1 LYARFATAWSAL
13 AYAGLLP
20 GGHPVGEENYLRGGP
35 GAEWWIRCELPLE
48 TARELICVAS
58 GDIYLPS
65 GEVMFRDR
73 GWGSPTDQ
81 GEPVTLSDLRNVPLL
96 ELVRVAGLNPRPA
109 RPLRE
114 AVLLLPGH
122 LVAGIT
128 RRALDLGL
136 EISYRSVTLAP
147 LFNPENP
154 ARACYELSLA
164 AGADACLP
172 AFLIAALDRDPAVLV
187 CRHAA
192 DRLLV
197 QHQMAAPLSDR
208 ALASLTG
215 DATWVLADV
224 AYGCAQLTPIGEA
237 QDGAA
242 LVRRGADH
250 ELADA
255 GPAENWTESGE
266 APSRPVPPVLTLV
279 RARMTGVP
287 VDAALLDDQDLGSL
301 AFLLPGEPLADIAML
316 VRGRD
321 RHLLTAPGGLLEQL
335 PVGEPLYWLGPGSL
349 YLPLGYRMQPTLP
362 AGARRE
368 LFPADAATAIV
379 VLRQAALRYDL
390 TAREPVWTLW
400 AGPLP
405 PVELQ
410 VPDSAVEALG
420 DLDQEL
426 TPAES
431 TARPHSLPRPAS
443 GQPAQRFVVRPI
455 EERGPAATARPRT
468 WRDEAYEAELA
479 GKYAVAA
486 ELHLKHD
493 DPLRAARLYER
504 AAQSR

>member
-1 LYARFATAWSAL
+1 MVQLYARFATAWSAL
-13 AYAGLLP
+13 AFAGLLP
-20 GGHPVGEENYLRGGP
+20 GGHPIAEQHYLRGGP
-35 GAEWWIRCELPLE
+35 GDGWWIRCELPLE

-73 GWGSPTDQ
+73 GWGSRTDQ
-81 GEPVTLSDLRNVPLL
+81 GEPVTLSVLRSIPIL
-96 ELVRVAGLNPRPA
+96 ELVRVAGLHPGPT

-136 EISYRSVTLAP
+136 EIAYRSVTLAP
-147 LFNPENP
+147 LFDPENP
-154 ARACYELSLA
+154 ARTCFELSLSV
-164 AGADACLP
+164 GADSCLP
-172 AFLIAALDRDPAVLV
+172 AFLIAALDRDPSMLV
-187 CRHAA
+187 CRRAA

-197 QHQMAAPLSDR
+197 QHQMATPLSDR

-215 DATWVLADV
+215 DATWVLADI
-224 AYGCAQLTPIGEA
+224 AHGCAQLTPVGEA

-250 ELADA
+250 ELVDA
-255 GPAENWTESGE
+255 GPAADWTEPGDS
-266 APSRPVPPVLTLV
+266 PSRPAPPALTLV

-287 VDAALLDDQDLGSL
+287 VDATLLDDQDLASL
-301 AFLLPGEPLADIAML
+301 AFLLPGEPLADAAML

-362 AGARRE
+362 AAARLE
-368 LFPADAATAIV
+368 LFPTDVGTAIV

-390 TAREPVWTLW
+390 SAREPVWNLW
-400 AGPLP
+400 AGPMP
-405 PVELQ
+405 PVDHQ
-410 VPDSAVEALG
+410 VPDPAADALAE
-420 DLDQEL
+420 LDHEL
-426 TPAES
+426 TRGNRQRGHTGWRGRRWVS
-431 TARPHSLPRPAS
+431 RLS
-443 GQPAQRFVVRPI
+443 G
-455 EERGPAATARPRT
+455 
-468 WRDEAYEAELA
+468 
-479 GKYAVAA
+479 
-486 ELHLKHD
+486 
-493 DPLRAARLYER
+493 
-504 AAQSR
+504 S